1 MRQRVPLRQVPLIRR
16 GGFSRSI
23 VTMSKGDIADLVR
36 SALISVA
43 PEVENQSLDPDAD
56 FRDQMDLDSMDF
68 LNFVIALHEATGIE
82 IPERD
87 YPQLAS
93 LNGCIDYLAA
103 RLKGPFSRNTVS

>member
-1 MRQRVPLRQVPLIRR
+1 MRRKISPRQARRIRR
-16 GGFSRSI
+16 GGFSRSLMI
-23 VTMSKGDIADLVR
+23 MSKEDFAGLVR

-43 PEVENQSLDPDAD
+43 PEAEDQSLDLDAD

-68 LNFVIALHEATGIE
+68 LNFVIALHEATGLD

-93 LNGCIDYLAA
+93 LKGCIAYLGE
-103 RLKGPFSRNTVS
+103 RLERR

>member
-1 MRQRVPLRQVPLIRR
+1 
-16 GGFSRSI
+16 
-23 VTMSKGDIADLVR
+23 MSKADIADLVR

-43 PEVENQSLDPDAD
+43 PEAEDQSLDPEAD

-68 LNFVIALHEATGIE
+68 LNFVIALHEATGID

-93 LNGCIDYLAA
+93 LNGSIAYLEE
-103 RLKGPFSRNTVS
+103 RLERR